1 MRMPSQNTRA
11 RRGTRDQSG
20 LTLVELLV
28 TMSIAVVLTGM
39 ILITW
44 FALQSSF
51 ADQARANEARDIAR
65 EAMSRMVREIR
76 DASSPGIQAVTYA
89 GKDRVSF
96 YTTFNDPGDEDTGF
110 GNLMMTTFRY
120 EVGGDGVGRIIRY
133 RDTEGTPSLL
143 SDDRQIIVA
152 DHVLRVNNA
161 PVFTYWYF
169 DYAGRPSTVWSNS
182 GVVPAA
188 RMQYIYAVEIDLV
201 VDMNGDN
208 RPSPVHLDSVA
219 QIRNA
224 RPL

>member
-1 MRMPSQNTRA
+1 MRTRNQMTVA
-11 RRGTRDQSG
+11 RKGARDQSG
-20 LTLVELLV
+20 LTLIELLV

-39 ILITW
+39 ILLTW

-65 EAMSRMVREIR
+65 DGMARMVREIR
-76 DASSPGIQAVTYA
+76 DASSPGIQAVTIA
-89 GKDRVSF
+89 SKTRVSF

-110 GNLMMTTFRY
+110 GNLMMTTFQY
-120 EVGGDGVGRIIRY
+120 EVGGDGVGRIVRY
-133 RDTEGTPSLL
+133 RDTDNTPGDI
-143 SDDRQIIVA
+143 SDDRQIVIA

-169 DYAGRPSTVWSNS
+169 DSAGKPSTVWSNS
-182 GVVPAA
+182 GVVPTG

-201 VDMNGDN
+201 VDMNGDTQ
-208 RPSPVHLDSVA
+208 PSPVHLDSVA